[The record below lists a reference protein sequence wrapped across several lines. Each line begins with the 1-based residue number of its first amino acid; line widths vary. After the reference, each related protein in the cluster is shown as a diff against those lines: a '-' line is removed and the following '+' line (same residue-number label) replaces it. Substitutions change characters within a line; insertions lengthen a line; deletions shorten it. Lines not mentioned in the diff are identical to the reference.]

1 MDPTMKVHARA
12 LAVLAALALAG
23 LASAAPIDPGN
34 REEAQARF
42 ERGREFFE
50 EGDFSAALVEFR
62 RANEMSPNFRLH
74 YNIGQVCYQLQD
86 YPCALQS
93 FAKYLS
99 EGGAEV
105 PAARVGEVQREMEK
119 LKVRVARVVVSTN
132 VPGAEISVDDVP
144 VGKTPLGAALV
155 VSAGRRRVSASLKGY
170 LPATKTIEVAGMEL
184 SRMTLDLTPM
194 GAAEPVTRTVEREP
208 TGTTASSGSSGS
220 SGSAESAV
228 GTKRREEAAI
238 QYKRPSPWLWA
249 IPGALVAG
257 GVSMG
262 IWAQRES
269 KAMVARQSD
278 LTTPVARLEAMNQ
291 NTKAYALVSDLLT
304 GAGIVSAVVLGVLT
318 LFPPVEPSSGATS
331 AALSLG
337 VGPGGVSVAGHF

>member
-1 MDPTMKVHARA
+1 MKVPARA
-12 LAVLAALALAG
+12 LVVLAALAGAG

-105 PAARVGEVQREMEK
+105 PAGRVGEVQREMEK

-155 VSAGRRRVSASLKGY
+155 VSAGRRRLSASLKGY

-184 SRMTLDLTPM
+184 SRMTLELTPM
-194 GAAEPVTRTVEREP
+194 GSAEAAPAPVARTPDRGP
-208 TGTTASSGSSGS
+208 TESTGATGPTVGTT
-220 SGSAESAV
+220 
-228 GTKRREEAAI
+228 RREEGAAI

-269 KAMVARQSD
+269 KAMVARQRD

-304 GAGIVSAVVLGVLT
+304 GAGIASAVVLGVLT
-318 LFPPVEPSSGATS
+318 LFPPVEQSSDATPP
-331 AALSLG
+331 ALSLG